1 MQIVDSFTNFMCE
14 GFDFHQA
21 ADYIDSLKDSDTQ
34 VQVFVLADTSSS
46 GDDDCE
52 WEQFRKIYTGF
63 LVMFNS
69 LVRRK
74 EKERKKAR
82 AEKKKWTEMMRKAK
96 VGKLYLRTREFRRGS
111 TDTIQWTM

>member
-1 MQIVDSFTNFMCE
+1 
-14 GFDFHQA
+14 
-21 ADYIDSLKDSDTQ
+21 
-34 VQVFVLADTSSS
+34 
-46 GDDDCE
+46 
-52 WEQFRKIYTGF
+52 
-63 LVMFNS
+63 MFNS